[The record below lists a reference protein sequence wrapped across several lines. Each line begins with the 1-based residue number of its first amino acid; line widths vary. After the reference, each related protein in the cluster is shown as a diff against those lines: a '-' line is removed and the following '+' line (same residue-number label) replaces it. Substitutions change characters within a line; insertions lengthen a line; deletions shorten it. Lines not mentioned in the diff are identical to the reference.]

1 VFAPVRAVALAAELG
16 TNLQLNHVSAMYF
29 DRVNNLFA
37 ATLDVDLQVHFGRF
51 RVDLVGHRGLT
62 KNSDVFGVLEYSG
75 TDNVTLRFGTYFN

>member
-1 VFAPVRAVALAAELG
+1 
-16 TNLQLNHVSAMYF
+16 MYF
-29 DRVNNLFA
+29 DKVNGLFG

-75 TDNVTLRFGTYFN
+75 TDSLTLRLGAYF